1 MTVDTDASHS
11 AHTGIPHTDA
21 SHTGTS
27 HAKVPLPPRPRPSAN
42 RIAAGSTLVI
52 ILIAAIWS
60 VVALEINVASMVR
73 SLDNAGN
80 FVSRIFPLDFPPL
93 GELLVMTGQT
103 LAIVVVATVLAVV
116 LSLPVAL
123 FAAANTT
130 SGPVM
135 RGVSRT
141 IIVMCRAVPDLI
153 FAIVLFRLFGLGA
166 LPGILALGLHSI
178 GMVGKLYADAIEE
191 LDGGPAEAVRSAGG
205 SRLQWITSTVIPQ
218 VMPQL
223 IATALHRFDINLR
236 TSVLLGYVGVGGIGL
251 ELANALRTMQ
261 YQRGMALALVI
272 LALCIAL
279 EMLSGAIR
287 ASLLGRVPANR
298 RGVLG
303 FIDRVA
309 AGWITAPRGGRELQ
323 RGKDGRVR
331 IAPQWDRE
339 RIGRFAGVALTIAI
353 VALATVYADLDF
365 STLAEDLL
373 ALPQVLGT
381 FLPPSPQDLI
391 DTLLEAM
398 LVTVQIG
405 LAATL
410 LGLVL
415 ALPIGVFAARNVA
428 SSGFVANLFRTIIVI
443 IRGLPELI
451 LAIVFIV
458 ITGLGPIAGTLA
470 LAIGSVGLLGKLVAD
485 SLEETDVRVQ
495 DAVRATGATPIQVF
509 FAATLRQ
516 AAPQF
521 IAHVLYQLD
530 VNIRSATLLGIVG
543 AGGIGFYLLNASR
556 VQEFDVVT
564 FIIVMVLVTVL
575 AVEAVAVWT
584 RKALR

>member
-1 MTVDTDASHS
+1 MTVVTDA
-11 AHTGIPHTDA
+11 PPP
-21 SHTGTS
+21 TS
-27 HAKVPLPPRPRPSAN
+27 LGAGVPLPPRPRPSAN
-42 RIAAGSTLVI
+42 RIAASTG
-52 ILIAAIWS
+52 LIMLLGAAIWS
-60 VVALEINVASMVR
+60 VIALEINLASMAR
-73 SLDNAGN
+73 SLDNAAKFLGR
-80 FVSRIFPLDFPPL
+80 VVPLDFPPI
-93 GELLVMTGQT
+93 GDLLVMTGQT

-116 LSLPVAL
+116 LSLPIAL

-130 SGPVM
+130 TGPVA
-135 RGVSRT
+135 RGVARMV
-141 IIVMCRAVPDLI
+141 IVTFRAVPDLI
-153 FAIVLFRLFGLGA
+153 FAIVLFRIFGLGA

-178 GMVGKLYADAIEE
+178 GMIGKLYADAIEQ
-191 LDGGPAEAVRSAGG
+191 LDGGPAEAVRAAGAG
-205 SRLQWITSTVIPQ
+205 RLQWIASTVIPQ

-272 LALCIAL
+272 LILCIVV

-287 ASLLGRVPANR
+287 ARLLGRVPTDR
-298 RGVLG
+298 RGLLG
-303 FIDRVA
+303 FIDLIA
-309 AGWITAPRGGRELQ
+309 AGWVIAPRGGREPQLTR
-323 RGKDGRVR
+323 RGRLRV
-331 IAPQWDRE
+331 APQWDGE
-339 RIGRFAGVALTIAI
+339 RIRRFAGIALTIA
-353 VALATVYADLDF
+353 VVVLATAYTDMDL
-365 STLAEDLL
+365 STLFDDLL
-373 ALPQVLGT
+373 ALPHVLAT
-381 FLPPSPQDLI
+381 FLPPSPQDLL
-391 DTLLEAM
+391 DKLLGAM
-398 LVTVQIG
+398 FVTIQIG

-410 LGLVL
+410 MGLVL
-415 ALPIGVFAARNVA
+415 ALPIGIFAARNVA
-428 SSGFVANLFRTIIVI
+428 PSDSVANLFRTIIVI

-458 ITGLGPIAGTLA
+458 ITGLGPVPGALA

-495 DAVRATGATPIQVF
+495 DAVRATGATPSQVF

-516 AAPQF
+516 SAPQF

-556 VQEFDVVT
+556 VQEFDVVS

-575 AVEAVAVWT
+575 AVEAFAVWT
-584 RKALR
+584 RRALR

>member
-1 MTVDTDASHS
+1 MTVVAEKP
-11 AHTGIPHTDA
+11 APRAANAGIQ
-21 SHTGTS
+21 
-27 HAKVPLPPRPRPSAN
+27 LPPRPRPDMN
-42 RIAAGSTLVI
+42 RIAAWSALAVVLG
-52 ILIAAIWS
+52 AAIWS
-60 VVALEINVASMVR
+60 VTALEINVSSMVR
-73 SLDNAGN
+73 SLDNAGR
-80 FVSRIFPLDFPPL
+80 FVQRMFPLDFPPL

-116 LSLPVAL
+116 LSLPVAI

-130 SGPVM
+130 SGPLM
-135 RGVSRT
+135 RGLSRT
-141 IIVMCRAVPDLI
+141 IIVLCRAVPDLI
-153 FAIVLFRLFGLGA
+153 FAIVLFRIFGLGA

-178 GMVGKLYADAIEE
+178 GMVGKLYADAIEQ

-205 SRLQWITSTVIPQ
+205 GRLQWITSTVLPQ

-236 TSVLLGYVGVGGIGL
+236 SSVLLGYVGVGGIGL

-261 YQRGMALALVI
+261 YQRGMALALII
-272 LALCIAL
+272 LLLCIGL

-287 ASLLGRVPANR
+287 ASLLGRVPTGR
-298 RGVLG
+298 RGLRG

-309 AGWITAPRGGRELQ
+309 AGWVTAPLAGRELQ
-323 RGKDGRVR
+323 RTRDGRVR
-331 IAPQWDRE
+331 IVPQWDSE
-339 RIGRFAGVALTIAI
+339 RIRRFVGVALTIAVI
-353 VALATVYADLDF
+353 ALATMYADLDF
-365 STLAEDLL
+365 STLLEDLL

-381 FLPPSPQDLI
+381 FLPPSPQDLL

-398 LVTVQIG
+398 LVTIQIG

-415 ALPIGVFAARNVA
+415 AVPIGIFAARNVA
-428 SSGFVANLFRTIIVI
+428 PSTAVANLFRTIIVI

-458 ITGLGPIAGTLA
+458 ITGLGPVPGTLA
-470 LAIGSVGLLGKLVAD
+470 LAIGSVGLLGKLIAD

-495 DAVRATGATPIQVF
+495 DAVRASGATSSQVF

-556 VQEFDVVT
+556 VQEFGVVS
-564 FIIVMVLVTVL
+564 FIILLVLVTVL

-584 RKALR
+584 RRALS

>member
-1 MTVDTDASHS
+1 MTVLTETPAPQS
-11 AHTGIPHTDA
+11 ANAG
-21 SHTGTS
+21 
-27 HAKVPLPPRPRPSAN
+27 VPLPARPRPDKN
-42 RIAAGSTLVI
+42 RIAAWSALVV
-52 ILIAAIWS
+52 LLGAGIWS
-60 VVALEINVASMVR
+60 VAELEINVSSMML
-73 SLDNAGN
+73 SLDNAAN
-80 FVSRIFPLDFPPL
+80 FVSRMFPLDFPPL

-103 LAIVVVATVLAVV
+103 LAIVVVATVLAVA
-116 LSLPVAL
+116 LSLPVAI

-130 SGPVM
+130 SGPLM
-135 RGVSRT
+135 RGASRT
-141 IIVMCRAVPDLI
+141 IIVVCRAVPDLI

-178 GMVGKLYADAIEE
+178 GMIGKLYADAIEE
-191 LDGGPAEAVRSAGG
+191 LEGGPSEAVRSAGG
-205 SRLQWITSTVIPQ
+205 GRLQWITSTVIPQ

-236 TSVLLGYVGVGGIGL
+236 SSVLLGYVGVGGIGL

-261 YQRGMALALVI
+261 YQRGMALALII
-272 LALCIAL
+272 LLLCIGL
-279 EMLSGAIR
+279 ELLSGAIR
-287 ASLLGRVPANR
+287 ASLLGRVSTER
-298 RGVLG
+298 RGLMG

-309 AGWITAPRGGRELQ
+309 AAWITAPRAGHELQ
-323 RGKDGRVR
+323 RRRDGRVR
-331 IAPQWDRE
+331 IAPPWDSE
-339 RIGRFAGVALTIAI
+339 RIRRFAGVALTITV
-353 VALATVYADLDF
+353 VALATLYADMDF
-365 STLAEDLL
+365 SSLVAGLSG
-373 ALPQVLGT
+373 LPQLMGE
-381 FLPPSPQDLI
+381 FFPPSPQDMLG
-391 DTLLEAM
+391 TLLEAI
-398 LVTVQIG
+398 LVTIQIG

-415 ALPIGVFAARNVA
+415 AVPIGIFAARNVA
-428 SSGFVANLFRTIIVI
+428 PSAGVANLFRTIIVTV
-443 IRGLPELI
+443 RGLPELI

-458 ITGLGPIAGTLA
+458 ITGLGPVPGTLA

-495 DAVRATGATPIQVF
+495 DAVRASGATSTQVF

-556 VQEFDVVT
+556 VLEFDVVA
-564 FIIVMVLVTVL
+564 FIIIMVIVTVL
-575 AVEAVAVWT
+575 AVEALAAWT
-584 RKALR
+584 RRALR

>member
-1 MTVDTDASHS
+1 MTVVTDA
-11 AHTGIPHTDA
+11 PPP
-21 SHTGTS
+21 TS
-27 HAKVPLPPRPRPSAN
+27 LGAGVPLPPRPRPSAN
-42 RIAAGSTLVI
+42 RVAASTGLVV
-52 ILIAAIWS
+52 LLGAAIWS
-60 VVALEINVASMVR
+60 VGALEINLASMVR
-73 SLDNAGN
+73 SLDNAAN
-80 FVSRIFPLDFPPL
+80 FLGRIVPLDFPPI
-93 GELLVMTGQT
+93 GDLLVMTGQT

-116 LSLPVAL
+116 LSLPIAL

-130 SGPVM
+130 TGPAA
-135 RGVSRT
+135 RGVARMV
-141 IIVMCRAVPDLI
+141 IVTFRAVPDLI

-178 GMVGKLYADAIEE
+178 GMIGKLYADAIEQ
-191 LDGGPAEAVRSAGG
+191 LDGGPAEAVRAAGG
-205 SRLQWITSTVIPQ
+205 GRLQWIASTVIPQ

-272 LALCIAL
+272 LILCIVV

-287 ASLLGRVPANR
+287 ARLLGRVSTDR
-298 RGVLG
+298 RGLLG
-303 FIDRVA
+303 FIDLIA
-309 AGWITAPRGGRELQ
+309 AGWVMAPRGGREPQLT
-323 RGKDGRVR
+323 RSGRLRV
-331 IAPQWDRE
+331 APQWDGE
-339 RIGRFAGVALTIAI
+339 RIRRFAGVALTIM
-353 VALATVYADLDF
+353 VVVLATAYADMDL
-365 STLAEDLL
+365 STLFDDLL
-373 ALPQVLGT
+373 ALPHVLAT
-381 FLPPSPQDLI
+381 FLPPSPQDLL
-391 DTLLEAM
+391 DKLLGAM
-398 LVTVQIG
+398 FVTIQIG

-410 LGLVL
+410 MGLVL
-415 ALPIGVFAARNVA
+415 ALPIGIFAARNVA
-428 SSGFVANLFRTIIVI
+428 PSDSVANLFRTIIVV

-458 ITGLGPIAGTLA
+458 ITGLGPVPGALA

-495 DAVRATGATPIQVF
+495 DAVRATGATPSQVF

-516 AAPQF
+516 SAPQF

-556 VQEFDVVT
+556 VQEFDVVS

-575 AVEAVAVWT
+575 AVEAFAVWT
-584 RKALR
+584 RRALR

>member
-1 MTVDTDASHS
+1 MTVLTDAP
-11 AHTGIPHTDA
+11 AHGPADTGIP
-21 SHTGTS
+21 
-27 HAKVPLPPRPRPSAN
+27 LPQRPRPSTN
-42 RIAAGSTLVI
+42 RIAACSALLLV
-52 ILIAAIWS
+52 LAAAIWS
-60 VVALEINVASMVR
+60 VAALEINVASMVR
-73 SLDNAGN
+73 SLDNAGR
-80 FVSRIFPLDFPPL
+80 FVQRMFPLEFPPL

-103 LAIVVVATVLAVV
+103 LAIVVLATVLAVV
-116 LSLPVAL
+116 LSLPVAI
-123 FAAANTT
+123 FAASNTT

-135 RGVSRT
+135 RGAART
-141 IIVMCRAVPDLI
+141 IIVVCRAVPDLI
-153 FAIVLFRLFGLGA
+153 FAIVLFRIFGLGA

-178 GMVGKLYADAIEE
+178 GMIGKLYADAIEQ

-205 SRLQWITSTVIPQ
+205 SRLQWITSTVVPQ

-236 TSVLLGYVGVGGIGL
+236 MSVLLGYVGVGGIGR
-251 ELANALRTMQ
+251 ELADALRTMQ
-261 YQRGMALALVI
+261 YQRGMALALII
-272 LALCIAL
+272 LLLCIAV

-287 ASLLGRVPANR
+287 ASLLGRVRTDR
-298 RGVLG
+298 RGLLG
-303 FIDRVA
+303 FIDRIA
-309 AGWITAPRGGRELQ
+309 AGWVTAPLGGREPQ
-323 RGKDGRVR
+323 RTKDGSVR
-331 IAPQWDRE
+331 IAPQWDGE
-339 RIGRFAGVALTIAI
+339 RIRRFAGVALTVAV
-353 VALATVYADLDF
+353 VALATMYADMDF

-381 FLPPSPQDLI
+381 FLPPSPQDLL

-398 LVTVQIG
+398 LVTIQIG

-415 ALPIGVFAARNVA
+415 ALPIGIFAARNVA
-428 SSGFVANLFRTIIVI
+428 PSAAVANLFRTIIVI

-458 ITGLGPIAGTLA
+458 ITGLGPVPGTLA
-470 LAIGSVGLLGKLVAD
+470 LAIGSVGLLGKLIAD

-495 DAVRATGATPIQVF
+495 DAVRATGAASSQVF

-521 IAHVLYQLD
+521 IAHILYQLD

-556 VQEFDVVT
+556 VQEFDVVA
-564 FIIVMVLVTVL
+564 FIILMVLVTVL

-584 RKALR
+584 RRALR

>member
-1 MTVDTDASHS
+1 MTVVTDAPAPRS
-11 AHTGIPHTDA
+11 ANTGM
-21 SHTGTS
+21 
-27 HAKVPLPPRPRPSAN
+27 PLPPSPRPSAN
-42 RIAAGSTLVI
+42 RIAAWSALVVV
-52 ILIAAIWS
+52 LGAAIWS
-60 VVALEINVASMVR
+60 VAALEINVASMVR
-73 SLDNAGN
+73 SLDNAAD
-80 FVSRIFPLDFPPL
+80 FVSRMFPLDFPPL

-116 LSLPVAL
+116 LSLPVAI

-135 RGVSRT
+135 RGVART
-141 IIVMCRAVPDLI
+141 IIVVCRAVPDLI
-153 FAIVLFRLFGLGA
+153 FAIVLFRIFGLGA

-178 GMVGKLYADAIEE
+178 GMIGKLYADAIEQ

-236 TSVLLGYVGVGGIGL
+236 TSVLLGYVGVAGIGL
-251 ELANALRTMQ
+251 ELASALRTMQ
-261 YQRGMALALVI
+261 YQRGMALALII
-272 LALCIAL
+272 LILCIAV

-287 ASLLGRVPANR
+287 ANLLGRVPTDR
-298 RGVLG
+298 RGLLG
-303 FIDRVA
+303 FIDRIA
-309 AGWITAPRGGRELQ
+309 AGWVTAPLSGREPQ
-323 RGKDGRVR
+323 RTRDGRVR
-331 IAPQWDRE
+331 IAPPWDSE
-339 RIGRFAGVALTIAI
+339 RIRRFAGVALTIAV
-353 VALATVYADLDF
+353 VALATLYADMDF
-365 STLAEDLL
+365 STLLEDLL
-373 ALPQVLGT
+373 ALPQVLGG
-381 FLPPSPQDLI
+381 FLPPSPQDLLG
-391 DTLLEAM
+391 TLLESM
-398 LVTVQIG
+398 LVTIQIG

-415 ALPIGVFAARNVA
+415 ALPIGIFAARNVA
-428 SSGFVANLFRTIIVI
+428 PSAVVANSFRTIIVI

-458 ITGLGPIAGTLA
+458 ITGLGPVPGALA

-495 DAVRATGATPIQVF
+495 DAVRATGATPSQVF

-556 VQEFDVVT
+556 VLEFDVVA

-584 RKALR
+584 RRALR

>member
-1 MTVDTDASHS
+1 MTALMDAPRS
-11 AHTGIPHTDA
+11 TNTEI
-21 SHTGTS
+21 
-27 HAKVPLPPRPRPSAN
+27 PLPPHPRPSVN
-42 RIAAGSTLVI
+42 RITAWSALVVV
-52 ILIAAIWS
+52 LGAAIWS
-60 VVALEINVASMVR
+60 VAALEINVASMVR
-73 SLDNAGN
+73 SLDNAAN
-80 FVSRIFPLDFPPL
+80 FFSRMFPLDFPPL
-93 GELLVMTGQT
+93 GELLLMTGQT

-116 LSLPVAL
+116 LSLPVAI

-135 RGVSRT
+135 RGVART
-141 IIVMCRAVPDLI
+141 IIVVCRAVPDLI
-153 FAIVLFRLFGLGA
+153 FAIVLFRLFGLGE

-178 GMVGKLYADAIEE
+178 GMIGKLYADAIEQ

-261 YQRGMALALVI
+261 YQRGIALALII
-272 LALCIAL
+272 LLLCIAV

-287 ASLLGRVPANR
+287 ASLLGRVPTDG
-298 RGVLG
+298 RGLPG
-303 FIDRVA
+303 FIDRIA
-309 AGWITAPRGGRELQ
+309 AGWVTAPLSGREPQ
-323 RGKDGRVR
+323 RTRDGSVR
-331 IAPQWDRE
+331 IAPQWDSE
-339 RIGRFAGVALTIAI
+339 RIRRFAGVALTIAV
-353 VALATVYADLDF
+353 VALATVYADMDF
-365 STLAEDLL
+365 STLLEDLL
-373 ALPQVLGT
+373 ALPQLLGM
-381 FLPPSPQDLI
+381 FLPPSPQDLL

-398 LVTVQIG
+398 LVTIQIG

-415 ALPIGVFAARNVA
+415 ALPIGIFAARNVA
-428 SSGFVANLFRTIIVI
+428 PSAVVANLFRTIIVI

-458 ITGLGPIAGTLA
+458 ITGLGPVPGTLA

-495 DAVRATGATPIQVF
+495 DAVRATGATSSQVF
-509 FAATLRQ
+509 FAATLQQ

-556 VQEFDVVT
+556 VQEFDVVA
-564 FIIVMVLVTVL
+564 FIIGMVFVTVL
-575 AVEAVAVWT
+575 IVEAVAVWT
-584 RKALR
+584 RRALR

>member
-1 MTVDTDASHS
+1 MAVVTDTRSS
-11 AHTGIPHTDA
+11 TPTR
-21 SHTGTS
+21 TS
-27 HAKVPLPPRPRPSAN
+27 LPPRPRPSAN
-42 RIAAGSTLVI
+42 RVAAWGALVAV
-52 ILIAAIWS
+52 LGAAIWS
-60 VVALEINVASMVR
+60 VADLEINIASMVR
-73 SLDNAGN
+73 SLDNAAN
-80 FVSRIFPLDFPPL
+80 FTSRVFPLDFPPL

-116 LSLPVAL
+116 LSLPVAI
-123 FAAANTT
+123 FAASNTT

-135 RGVSRT
+135 HGAART
-141 IIVMCRAVPDLI
+141 IIVLCRAVPDVV
-153 FAIVLFRLFGLGA
+153 FAIIFFRLFGLGA

-178 GMVGKLYADAIEE
+178 GMIGKLYADAIEE
-191 LDGGPAEAVRSAGG
+191 LDGGPAEAVRATGG
-205 SRLQWITSTVIPQ
+205 SRVQWITSTVIPQ
-218 VMPQL
+218 LMPQL

-272 LALCIAL
+272 LLLCIAV
-279 EMLSGAIR
+279 EMLSGVVR
-287 ASLLGRVPANR
+287 ARLLGRVPSA
-298 RGVLG
+298 RGGALG
-303 FIDRVA
+303 FIDRIA
-309 AGWITAPRGGRELQ
+309 AGWVTAPRGGREPQ
-323 RGKDGRVR
+323 RTRGGRIR
-331 IAPQWDRE
+331 IAPQWDNE
-339 RIGRFAGVALTIAI
+339 RIRRFAGVGLTIVVI
-353 VALATVYADLDF
+353 ALATLYADLDF
-365 STLAEDLL
+365 SSLFEDLL
-373 ALPQVLGT
+373 AVPQVLGA
-381 FLPPSPQDLI
+381 FLPPSPQDLLG
-391 DTLLEAM
+391 TLLESM
-398 LVTVQIG
+398 LVTIQIG

-415 ALPIGVFAARNVA
+415 ALPIGTFAARNVA
-428 SSGFVANLFRTIIVI
+428 PSARVANLFRAIIVI

-458 ITGLGPIAGTLA
+458 ITGLGPIPGTLA

-495 DAVRATGATPIQVF
+495 DAVRATGATSSQVF
-509 FAATLRQ
+509 YAATLRQ

-564 FIIVMVLVTVL
+564 FIIGMILVSVL

-584 RKALR
+584 RRALR